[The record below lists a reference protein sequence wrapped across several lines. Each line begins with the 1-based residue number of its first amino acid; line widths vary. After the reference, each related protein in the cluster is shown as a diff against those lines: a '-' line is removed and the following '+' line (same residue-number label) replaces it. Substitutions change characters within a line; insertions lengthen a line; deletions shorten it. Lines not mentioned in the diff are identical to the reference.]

1 MECVCEVPVNAT
13 ITVLCN
19 ETVIN
24 RTSYLVEHALTPT
37 NITGAVTV
45 PHLQNQICSLDIVFS
60 NNNGS
65 SEPYN
70 VSFSKCPVWCAY
82 SFY

>member
-1 MECVCEVPVNAT
+1 MECVREVPVNVT

-19 ETVIN
+19 GTVIN
-24 RTSYLVEHALTPT
+24 RTSYLIERALTPT
-37 NITGAVTV
+37 DITGAVTV
-45 PHLQNQICSLDIVFS
+45 PQNQICSLDIVFS

>member
-1 MECVCEVPVNAT
+1 MECVREVPMNAT

-19 ETVIN
+19 GTVFHM
-24 RTSYLVEHALTPT
+24 SYLVEHAFRSMI
-37 NITGAVTV
+37 ITEAVPV
-45 PHLQNQICSLDIVFS
+45 PRNQICSLDIVFS